1 MKIKI
6 YILILNLVAALT
18 VNSASVFPNY
28 SFKYFDVKS
37 GLKCTEVFN
46 FSQDDDGLLWL
57 GTNNGLLQFD
67 GYNFFEFDKFRNELQ
82 NPPLGNYRFILKHS
96 MGNMWIATDY
106 SGVSEYNPHNKL
118 FTHYNPNKFKDN
130 NVADG
135 ASYLM
140 KEDENKNIWFAHY
153 FNGISIFNYN
163 SKKFDYL
170 VHRPNQINSL
180 LSNEI
185 FSLHCDLNQGVW
197 IGYKNSG
204 LSYYNHQTKQF
215 IHYTVENNSGLKS
228 NKIYSITIDKSGTL
242 WIGTDKEIHYK
253 LKGDTKFKLF
263 KHPLLKQQY
272 FFNAYF
278 NKINNLVYFTSLD
291 GLHVID
297 PITKELKIYKLFP
310 DDKYDKNIN
319 RCTNLFFDRNNHL
332 WIQFNQGFCLATE
345 FNNRL
350 FKYNDLIGI
359 GENNRLN
366 FFEVIKDDVIYS
378 IVKNK
383 IIIKKIHSN
392 DRTEVELKM
401 SNDLVQGDVVIY
413 NPGKYSIYL
422 AIKVKNEKLYL
433 FNTIDYKLFQVPTL
447 SNNKIISEN
456 KIFDAYVDSKGNIWS
471 IDNYYGLVRYSN
483 LKNKWEVI
491 NPNKEK
497 TNTDFYYYPTKFLED
512 KFGHVWAINPFFK
525 ILKYKNGIEDKFTI
539 EQFNEKKYNN
549 NSGVLSIY
557 YSLTDDNQ
565 GNLFF
570 AGNNKK
576 LDCYIASE
584 NQFYSLKR
592 EGCFND
598 VTTNLHID
606 KTGKLWCYNQQSIYK
621 LQINLNTLYQN
632 EFEYRSYDWKNGF
645 EGNYFG
651 NNFVFETQNGTL
663 YFDSKASLMY
673 MNPNEWDKSIQEV
686 NTILRGIYVNEQYI
700 QESNFLSNNL
710 VYNQNNL
717 EFRFTSNNLINSQN
731 NIFRFKLI
739 NHDKEWRYT
748 SIFSP
753 KAVYTNLQPNT
764 YEFIVQAANSEGIW
778 SSEKIQLKFHIQP
791 HFTQTS
797 WFKLS
802 IILLFLL
809 SVYLIYQNRI
819 NVIRKR
825 EQLKTSFNKQIAEL
839 ESKALRSQMNPHFV
853 FNSLNSIQNYI
864 VKNDTESSTKYLSKF
879 AKLTRLIFDHS
890 QQQFITLQQEM
901 KALNTYVELEQ
912 FRFKNKFKYSVN
924 FDKNVDE
931 NSIEIPPLIIQPFIE
946 NAIWHGIM
954 HKETENEVGEIDLD
968 IKKIEDY
975 LEIKITD
982 NGVGRVKSAELK
994 KTSSSDHQSSGMRLT
1009 KERLNIL
1016 NLNNKLE
1023 ITCKIID
1030 LYDKQDKATGTQV
1043 IINIPI
1049 N

>member
-6 YILILNLVAALT
+6 HILILSLLAAFT
-18 VNSASVFPNY
+18 VNSANVFPNY

-37 GLKCTEVFN
+37 GLKCTEVYN
-46 FSQDDDGLLWL
+46 FSQDDEGLLWL

-118 FTHYNPNKFKDN
+118 FKHYNPNKFKDN

-140 KEDENKNIWFAHY
+140 REDENKNIWFAHY

-163 SKKFDYL
+163 SKKFEYL
-170 VHRPNQINSL
+170 IHRPNQNNSL

-185 FSLHCDLNQGVW
+185 FSLYCDLNQGAW
-197 IGYKNSG
+197 IGYKNAG

-242 WIGTDKEIHYK
+242 WIGTDREIYYK
-253 LKGDTKFKLF
+253 IKGESKFIQY
-263 KHPLLKQQY
+263 KHALLKQNY
-272 FFNAYF
+272 FFNAYV
-278 NKINNLVYFTSLD
+278 NKINNLIYFTSSD

-297 PITKELKIYKLFP
+297 PITKDLNVYKLFP
-310 DDKYDKNIN
+310 EDKSDQYIN
-319 RCTNLFFDRNNHL
+319 RCTNLFFDKNNHL

-345 FNNRL
+345 FKNRL
-350 FKYNDLIGI
+350 FMYNDLMGI
-359 GENNRLN
+359 GESNRLN
-366 FFEVIKDDVIYS
+366 FFEVIKDEVVYS

-413 NPGKYSIYL
+413 NPGKYSKYL

-433 FNTIDYKLFQVPTL
+433 FNTIDFKLFQLPSL

-456 KIFDAYVDSKGNIWS
+456 KVYDAYADSKGNIWA
-471 IDNYYGLVRYSN
+471 IDNYYGILRYSFF
-483 LKNKWEVI
+483 KNKWEVI
-491 NPNKEK
+491 NPNNEK

-512 KFGHVWAINPFFK
+512 KFGHVWMINPFFR
-525 ILKYKNGIEDKFTI
+525 ILKYNNGINDNFTI
-539 EQFNEKKYNN
+539 VQFNDKKYNN
-549 NSGVLSIY
+549 SEVFSIY
-557 YSLTDDNQ
+557 YSLTDDKE

-570 AGNNKK
+570 AGNGKQ
-576 LDCYIASE
+576 LDCYLARE
-584 NQFYSLKR
+584 NKFYSLKR

-598 VTTNLHID
+598 VTTNLQID
-606 KTGKLWCYNQQSIYK
+606 KHGSLWCFNQQSIYK
-621 LQINLNTLYQN
+621 LNFNLNSFFQN

-651 NNFVFETQNGTL
+651 NNFVYETQNGAL
-663 YFDSKASLMY
+663 FFDTKASLMY
-673 MNPNEWDKSIQEV
+673 MNPNEWEKEVKSSQTIFRGFWV
-686 NTILRGIYVNEQYI
+686 NGIKYDDVN
-700 QESNFLSNNL
+700 LSQTKL
-710 VYNQNNL
+710 DYDHNNL
-717 EFRFTSNNLINSQN
+717 EFKFTCNNLVNSQN
-731 NIFRFKLI
+731 NIFRFKLV

-753 KAVYTNLQPNT
+753 KAVYTNLPPNK
-764 YEFIVQAANSEGIW
+764 YEFIVQAANSDGVW
-778 SSEKIQLKFHIQP
+778 SKENVHLKFQIQP
-791 HFTQTS
+791 HFTQTN
-797 WFKLS
+797 WFKLALV
-802 IILLFLL
+802 LLFLL
-809 SVYLIYQNRI
+809 IVYLIYQNRI
-819 NVIRKR
+819 NLIKKR
-825 EQLKTSFNKQIAEL
+825 EQLKTSFNKQISEL

-864 VKNDTESSTKYLSKF
+864 VKNDSESSTKYLSKF

-912 FRFKNKFKYSVN
+912 FRFKNKFKYNVN
-924 FDKNVDE
+924 YDNNVDE

-954 HKETENEVGEIDLD
+954 HKETENEVGEINLD

-994 KTSSSDHQSSGMRLT
+994 KTSSNDHQSSGMRLT
-1009 KERLNIL
+1009 MERLNIL

-1030 LYDKQDKATGTQV
+1030 LYDKHDKAIGTQV